1 MVVIQLVICMIQMID
16 LGVSNHTLFMLS
28 RIAIL
33 DPVSVKVENKMVPL
47 RDLAQVSIKDAK
59 TLMVNVNDVE
69 VIQLIDTFLWIAGML
84 VLRRRKC
91 MYSYRCHSFFLD
103 PLAYRC
109 Y

>member
-1 MVVIQLVICMIQMID
+1 MIQSSD
-16 LGVSNHTLFMLS
+16 LDVSNQTILALS

-69 VIQLIDTFLWIAGML
+69 VKQLIDTLLWITDSF
-84 VLRRRKC
+84 VLGRRMC
-91 MYSYRCHSFFLD
+91 MYSLQCRSF
-103 PLAYRC
+103 PLIQ
-109 Y
+109 